1 MFTLTAF
8 VIVVLGGMGSVSGA
22 FFGGLIIGVV
32 TAVGQVFLPGTYGLI
47 PQYLVFILL
56 LFFRPGGLFSGRI

>member
-1 MFTLTAF
+1 
-8 VIVVLGGMGSVSGA
+8 VSGA

-56 LFFRPGGLFSGRI
+56 LFFRPEGLFSGRI